1 MDRRLYERWAA
12 GEISDEEYRLT
23 QQLNLCYDNST
34 GGSKRMSKEA
44 NARYDAKSTKH
55 YGFKLNC
62 GTDADIIEMLDAAEN
77 KQALFKAA
85 MRKYKKE
92 SQG

>member
-1 MDRRLYERWAA
+1 
-12 GEISDEEYRLT
+12 
-23 QQLNLCYDNST
+23 
-34 GGSKRMSKEA
+34 MSKEA

>member
-23 QQLNLCYDNST
+23 QQLNLCYDDST

-55 YGFKLNC
+55 YGFKLNRK
-62 GTDADIIEMLDAAEN
+62 TDADIIEMLEAAEN
-77 KQALFKAA
+77 KQALIKQAL
-85 MRKYKKE
+85 RKDK